1 MSLWAVLT
9 SNNLGLLNPYLG
21 PATRGGVDMGWATF
35 SHPTLSLGQA
45 ATQYIRSAGVPT
57 TIEASGATADI
68 TDLPPLTSAGLVND
82 HCGQLIF
89 VPDFKWPALGADI
102 TQDIK
107 TLFYGIGGS
116 TSNRLHI
123 YGRVSTGT
131 IVVEWVGNNAP
142 SIIESDP
149 IEFGWGDVVDI
160 RWRIT
165 VGVGILWVNGVEFYF
180 SQIFGNPS
188 TGIRTLSLGDNTTN
202 PEVRI
207 IGLRLVQEALSSSQ
221 IEEWPEWD
229 EPIPIHVDGPD
240 DLFLDAS

>member
-1 MSLWAVLT
+1 MQTVIGESSSIDIDNVTGEIYGFDVDQATVTEEADWWNVSLWAVLT

-35 SHPTLSLGQA
+35 AHPTLSLGQA
-45 ATQYIRSAGVPT
+45 ASQYIRSAGVPT

-116 TSNRLHI
+116 TSNLLHI

-131 IVVEWVGNNAP
+131 IVLDWVGNGVP
-142 SIIESDP
+142 STIETDP
-149 IEFGWGDVVDI
+149 LEFGWGDVVD
-160 RWRIT
+160 
-165 VGVGILWVNGVEFYF
+165 F
-180 SQIFGNPS
+180 
-188 TGIRTLSLGDNTTN
+188 LSL
-202 PEVRI
+202 
-207 IGLRLVQEALSSSQ
+207 
-221 IEEWPEWD
+221 
-229 EPIPIHVDGPD
+229 
-240 DLFLDAS
+240 